1 MNSAL
6 DKVGVYDFFGV
17 LLSGMIVI
25 VVSCCLDLPLINLIA
40 NVENDIVNA
49 ILFLVGSFFLGLVLQ
64 EISSVLDKKVFK
76 FRENARC
83 KFLNDENKI
92 IGNELELK
100 SFRELANKILNKS
113 NDDQVYNETENE
125 YVFYLCKT
133 FLETH
138 EKCDKANKINSLY
151 AMSRSL
157 IISMPLCLS
166 AYYRY
171 NIKLFSFS
179 RQDLVVTFIMAM
191 LTVIFYKRAKRFAA
205 YRVRV
210 ILRQY
215 KILNEKN

>member
-92 IGNELELK
+92 IEELK
-100 SFRELANKILNKS
+100 ICEEEYHKKHAIIIVSEKILDVEKLANRISEETGYSGRSIVLGHIQRGGSPVPEDRILASKMAEEAICLLEKRKS
-113 NDDQVYNETENE
+113 G
-125 YVFYLCKT
+125 LCICMK
-133 FLETH
+133 
-138 EKCDKANKINSLY
+138 DNQ
-151 AMSRSL
+151 
-157 IISMPLCLS
+157 IISK
-166 AYYRY
+166 
-171 NIKLFSFS
+171 NIEEAL
-179 RQDLVVTFIMAM
+179 I
-191 LTVIFYKRAKRFAA
+191 
-205 YRVRV
+205 
-210 ILRQY
+210 
-215 KILNEKN
+215 EKNENHDRLYQLFLDLA